1 MKQLWYVPTID
12 HSLANNW
19 ECIPNI
25 ANKRMDIA
33 QTMNWG
39 IGNSLFNT
47 LIAGVATW
55 VDTVTII
62 PQPVHFKSVKVPNIK
77 YTSDSES

>member
-1 MKQLWYVPTID
+1 
-12 HSLANNW
+12 
-19 ECIPNI
+19 
-25 ANKRMDIA
+25 
-33 QTMNWG
+33 MNWG
-39 IGNSLFNT
+39 IANSLFYT

-62 PQPVHFKSVKVPNIK
+62 PQPVHFKSVKASNIK